1 MVVPDLQKFFFRGY
15 LTFDTHFESFSFNY
29 LTVLPVRAII
39 LVNHVE
45 FLKLSN
51 SGIAAIIAFFLITN
65 KC

>member
-1 MVVPDLQKFFFRGY
+1 MVVPDLQKFFFRSY

-39 LVNHVE
+39 LVNHE

-51 SGIAAIIAFFLITN
+51 SGIAAIIPFFLFTN